1 MGKIGHGYGSDWHL
15 LRFLGYHRYYLSHK
29 VLTEI
34 NGEAIKWLDF
44 YFSHKNTKCAR
55 DSEWNGLEFIKDPD
69 LLRSWY
75 AFWPKSG
82 RSQNWDAVAKIRVDG
97 QEEWLLV
104 EAKAHTHELKG
115 NGCGATNPRSI
126 QKIEGA
132 LTATKAAC
140 GAASTPLEN
149 WLGAYYQ
156 YANRLAA
163 LHFLTDCAQPPV
175 PARLLFIYF
184 LGDKHKDQDCPRTR
198 EDWAPAVNAMEA
210 VLGIDRNRP
219 LFARVHPMFLHVNPR
234 TDFGNPFK
242 L

>member
-1 MGKIGHGYGSDWHL
+1 MGKIGHGYGSEWHL
-15 LRFLGYHRYYLSHK
+15 LRYLGYHRYYFSQK
-29 VLTEI
+29 ILTEI
-34 NGEAIKWLDF
+34 KGEAINWLDF
-44 YFSHKNTKCAR
+44 NFSHKNTKCAR

-82 RSQNWDAVAKIRVDG
+82 RSQNWDAVGKIKVNG

-115 NGCGATNPRSI
+115 NGCNATNPRSI
-126 QKIEGA
+126 EKIERA
-132 LTATKAAC
+132 LEKTKAAF

-149 WLGAYYQ
+149 WLGPYYQ

-163 LHFLTDCAQPPV
+163 LYFLMEECQPAA

-184 LGDKHKDQDCPRTR
+184 LGDKHKGQDCPRTR
-198 EDWAPAVNAMEA
+198 EDWTPTVNAMEA
-210 VLGIDRNRP
+210 ALGIDCDSP
-219 LFARVHPMFLHVNPR
+219 LLDRVHQMFLQVNPR
-234 TDFGNPFK
+234 INSSQ
-242 L
+242 